1 MKKHHDFGLSKELL
15 QEIKSVFE
23 KYTEIQKASIFGS
36 RVTDKYRKNSDI
48 DIVIY
53 SPNLDLSTYLLIL
66 SELNQI
72 NTLLNID
79 LIHYERVKNTKLKE
93 DIQKKSVEIY
103 SKTE

>member
-1 MKKHHDFGLSKELL
+1 MKKPYDFGLSEEIL
-15 QEIKSVFE
+15 QQIKSVFK
-23 KYTEIQKASIFGS
+23 KYGEIQKASIFGS
-36 RVTDKYRKNSDI
+36 RVTNEYRKNSDI

-66 SELNQI
+66 SELNEI

-79 LIHYERVKNTKLKE
+79 LIHYERIKNTKLKE

-103 SKTE
+103 SKAE